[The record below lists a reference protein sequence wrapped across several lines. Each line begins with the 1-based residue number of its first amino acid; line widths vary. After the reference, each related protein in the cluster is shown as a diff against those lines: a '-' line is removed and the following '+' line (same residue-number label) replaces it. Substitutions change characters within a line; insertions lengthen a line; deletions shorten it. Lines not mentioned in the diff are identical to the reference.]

1 MFCLAKLFLLQPLLH
16 LSFLS
21 ETQRSYAVRFSS
33 TLRDHEKKPWLPFS
47 FYLLLIGLWPVNSS
61 RINSEVYVSLRKM
74 IENQTSVDIF
84 FSLSLFFFLMDFG
97 IIWIKDNLIGSWDRW
112 EDFIGIRNRIYFF
125 SSLSC

>member
-21 ETQRSYAVRFSS
+21 ETQRSYAVFPRLWE
-33 TLRDHEKKPWLPFS
+33 TTKKKPWLPFS
-47 FYLLLIGLWPVNSS
+47 FYLLLIGLWSVNSS
-61 RINSEVYVSLRKM
+61 RINSEVYVSFRKM

-84 FSLSLFFFLMDFG
+84 FSLSLFFFLMYFG